1 VKLLLLL
8 FIFTL
13 NSFTHAQSWNK
24 VIENVRVVSIDSKFN
39 LIWTATYNNGVF
51 FYNKNTKKWRSFTQ
65 GNGYFVTNGMNDILI
80 AAGKV
85 WVASNYGIYYCDI
98 NGTNWQHYVLPG
110 GYFPNWVRTIADDD
124 NVVWFGTFSGLAVY
138 TKATGTFSTFNIT
151 KNNNSLT
158 NNIKSIAVGNNEV
171 WFGSEDG
178 VQKYT
183 KGMNIADDAS
193 RLLYNKQN
201 GFDNLSQTISV
212 NSIALQDST
221 VWFGLEDY
229 TPSSNPNYCLGGLY
243 RFKDG
248 NQWTRFDQNSG
259 LTGNGIH
266 FIKMKSD
273 TLIAGLYS
281 YIDGVNFT
289 GKGMLNLNTI
299 DSTITIQ
306 NYSGLGVG
314 STNYFDII
322 ELEDGLWLGAGDGLY
337 TTADSILPFYP
348 DTPPVKPVEFFVRA
362 ISPTS
367 IEVSVKPVQY
377 AENYEAHLSN
387 DGTIFPDIV
396 ILHNNKDTIHGLIPG
411 ELYFVKMAASNN
423 SGVSNTTEVLAV
435 VTGSE
440 NSALIVNGFDRTSGV
455 VNPGNYI
462 IRHAVSMYNAGFRFN
477 STSNEALFNGSLS
490 LENYKTV
497 NWFLGNESIANQTF
511 NSVEQDI
518 AKSFLNGGGFLFVS
532 GSEIG
537 YELFQNGT
545 AVSKDFYMNYLKANY
560 IKDAAG
566 GQNGC
571 YSAVPTDAGIFNGL
585 PAFAFDNG
593 NHGTYNVS
601 YPDGILP
608 NGGSVL
614 CAEFE
619 NVDPFTNGGAGVQYA
634 GLFPNGTKP
643 GKLVHLSIPFETIY
657 PLSAR
662 NSLMNKIAGFFDIT
676 SSVKEKTIPQNF
688 VLEQNY
694 PNPFNPVTTI
704 KYSIPALTPSLSLG
718 ERVSE
723 GRVRVTLKIYD
734 ILGNEVATL
743 VNDSKAPGF
752 YEVQFDANKY
762 GLASGIY
769 FYKLSAGD
777 FTSTKKFVLMK

>member
-1 VKLLLLL
+1 MKRLLLL
-8 FIFTL
+8 IFLVL
-13 NSFTHAQSWNK
+13 NIFTHAQNWNK
-24 VIENVRVVSIDSKFN
+24 VIENVRVIAVDSKMN
-39 LIWTATYNNGVF
+39 LVWAATYNDGVF
-51 FYNKNTKKWRSFTQ
+51 YYNKTIKKWKSFTVE
-65 GNGYFVTNGMNDILI
+65 NGTFITNGMNDILI

-110 GYFPNWVRTIADDD
+110 GYFPNWIRSIADDD
-124 NVVWFGTFSGLAVY
+124 SVVWFGTFSGLAVY
-138 TKATGTFSTFNIT
+138 TKATGTFTTYNIT
-151 KNNNSLT
+151 KNSNGLT
-158 NNIKSIAVGNNEV
+158 NNVKSIAVGSSEV

-193 RLLYNKQN
+193 RQLFNKQN

-229 TPSSNPNYCLGGLY
+229 TPSSNPTYCLGGLY

-259 LTGNGIH
+259 LPGNGIH
-266 FIKMKSD
+266 FIEVKND

-289 GKGMLNLNTI
+289 GKAMLNLNTA
-299 DSTITIQ
+299 DSAITIQ
-306 NYSGLGVG
+306 NYSSLGVG
-314 STNYFDII
+314 STNYFDML

-337 TTADSILPFYP
+337 TTDGNVLPFSA
-348 DTPPVKPVEFFVRA
+348 DTPPEKPVEFFARA

-377 AENYEAHLSN
+377 AEQYEAHLSN
-387 DGTIFPDIV
+387 DGTVFIDI
-396 ILHNNKDTIHGLIPG
+396 ITLNNNKDTIRGLNPG
-411 ELYFVKMAASNN
+411 ELYFIRMSASNTN
-423 SGVSNTTEVLAV
+423 GFSNKTEVLAV

-440 NSALIVNGFDRTSGV
+440 NSSLIVNGFDRTTGV

-462 IRHAVSMYNAGFRFN
+462 VQHAVSMFNAGFKFN

-490 LENYKTV
+490 LDDYKTV
-497 NWFLGNESIANQTF
+497 NWFLGNESTADQTF
-511 NSVEQDI
+511 NSVEREI
-518 AKSFLNGGGFLFVS
+518 TKGFLDGGGYLFVT

-537 YELFQNGT
+537 YELYQNGT
-545 AVSKDFYMNYLKANY
+545 TASKDFYQNYLKANY
-560 IKDAAG
+560 VKDAAG

-571 YSAVPTDAGIFNGL
+571 YSAVPTEAGLFSGL
-585 PAFAFDNG
+585 PAFSFDNG

-608 NGGSVL
+608 DGGSIL

-619 NVDPFTNGGAGVQYA
+619 NVDAFTNGGAGVQYS

-643 GKLVHLSIPFETIY
+643 GKLVHLSVPFETIY

-662 NSLMNKIAGFFDIT
+662 NSLMDKVAGFFDIT
-676 SSVKEKTIPQNF
+676 SNVEGSSNMPESFN
-688 VLEQNY
+688 LMQNY
-694 PNPFNPVTTI
+694 PNPFNPSTTI
-704 KYSIPALTPSLSLG
+704 TFSLA
-718 ERVSE
+718 
-723 GRVRVTLKIYD
+723 K
-734 ILGNEVATL
+734 NEVVNITVFNVMGEEIATIA
-743 VNDSKAPGF
+743 NREFEAGTHTI
-752 YEVQFDANKY
+752 QFNAGN
-762 GLASGIY
+762 LASGVY
-769 FYKLSAGD
+769 LYRMTSPSFN
-777 FTSTKKFVLMK
+777 STKKMILAK